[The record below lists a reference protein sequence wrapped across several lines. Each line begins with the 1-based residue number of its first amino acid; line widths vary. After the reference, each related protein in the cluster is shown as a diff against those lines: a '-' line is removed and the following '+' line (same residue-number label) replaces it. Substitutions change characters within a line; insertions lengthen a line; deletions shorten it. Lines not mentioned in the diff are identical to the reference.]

1 MKQSFKLLMAIIVA
15 MVMLCGPMAKSK
27 DVEFLPILEEGKSWV
42 LGTVNLKSDTAG
54 NFYYDT
60 VYSETK
66 VIGDTTVH
74 DLPCKKLSVTGMNG
88 ENPRIE
94 VQYEKNGILYVE
106 GWDGFLPIIDMKYE
120 KGDSI
125 EWYDRNGELSG
136 SYEKVMDSGLTTS
149 SDGLERKYITFG
161 AWPPSVWVE
170 GIGYNRDFA
179 IMINFDYYLGYQGT
193 FVESCMKDGEV
204 IFTKDDFDRL
214 WGKYTGFDKTKDT
227 KDLTLTYSDGSV
239 SAAYN
244 GKEVSLELYSSEGS
258 LVGRSRSNDKAELE
272 TSALPGGIY
281 IAKATS
287 GETSAVR
294 KIVL

>member
-1 MKQSFKLLMAIIVA
+1 MMAIMAA
-15 MVMLCGPMAKSK
+15 MILLCGPMIKSRG
-27 DVEFLPILEEGKSWV
+27 VEFLPVLEEGKSWV
-42 LGTVNLKSDTAG
+42 FGTVNLKSDTAG

-60 VYSETK
+60 VYSEMK
-66 VIGDTTVH
+66 VIGDTTVY
-74 DLPCKKLSVTGMNG
+74 DLPCKKLSVSGMNG

-136 SYEKVMDSGLTTS
+136 SYENVMDSGLTTS

-214 WGKYTGFDKTKDT
+214 GGKYTGIDKTKDT
-227 KDLTLTYSDGSV
+227 EDLTLTYSDGSV
-239 SAAYN
+239 SAACY
-244 GKEVSLELYSSEGS
+244 GKEVSLELYSLEGR
-258 LVGRSRSNDKAELE
+258 LIGRSRSDDKAVLE
-272 TSALPGGIY
+272 TSSLPGGIY
-281 IAKATS
+281 IVKATS
-287 GETSAVR
+287 GETSAVG
-294 KIVL
+294 KIIL

>member
-1 MKQSFKLLMAIIVA
+1 MKRSFKLLMAIIAVI
-15 MVMLCGPMAKSK
+15 VLLYGPMVKSGE
-27 DVEFLPILEEGKSWV
+27 VEFLPVLEEGKSWV

-60 VYSETK
+60 VYSVMK
-66 VIGDTTVH
+66 VIGDTTVY

-94 VQYEKNGILYVE
+94 VQYEKNGILYIE
-106 GWDGFLPIIDMKYE
+106 GWYGFLPIIDMNYE

-136 SYEKVMDSGLTTS
+136 SYENVMDSGLTTS

-193 FVESCMKDGEV
+193 FVESCMKDGEI

>member
-1 MKQSFKLLMAIIVA
+1 MKQSFKLLMAIIAV
-15 MVMLCGPMAKSK
+15 MVLLCGPMVKSGG
-27 DVEFLPILEEGKSWV
+27 VEFLPVLEEGKSWV

-60 VYSETK
+60 VYSVMK

-136 SYEKVMDSGLTTS
+136 SYKNVMDSGLTTS

-161 AWPPSVWVE
+161 GWPPSVWVE
-170 GIGYNRDFA
+170 GIGYSRDFA
-179 IMINFDYYLGYQGT
+179 IMINIEYYLGYQGT
-193 FVESCMKDGEV
+193 FVESCMKDGE
-204 IFTKDDFDRL
+204 DR
-214 WGKYTGFDKTKDT
+214 K
-227 KDLTLTYSDGSV
+227 SV
-239 SAAYN
+239 
-244 GKEVSLELYSSEGS
+244 V
-258 LVGRSRSNDKAELE
+258 
-272 TSALPGGIY
+272 
-281 IAKATS
+281 
-287 GETSAVR
+287 
-294 KIVL
+294 